1 MYEDYHTVP
10 ELDEEYA
17 EEIAAGYYDIHAE
30 QAINEF
36 ISERL
41 QSFYLQ
47 NNEVIASPLA
57 SLSRAR
63 ELVGLNQNAAALVF
77 AVTAIEVGLKLGFI
91 KAIVYGSVHSETA
104 AGIIADMSYAHA
116 GFERLRDLV
125 FQILSEVNL
134 DLRAYQRV
142 NANKIL
148 WDEVIEIQRRRNA
161 IVHRA
166 EDATEEEAQSSIAI
180 AAALLEDIFPAV
192 ITNIGLHLHD
202 GRRVCGDNECR
213 PVV

>member
-1 MYEDYHTVP
+1 MFDDYHVVP

-17 EEIAAGYYDIHAE
+17 AQIAAGYYDLHAE

-36 ISERL
+36 IYERL

-104 AGIIADMSYAHA
+104 AGIIADMSYSHA

-134 DLRAYQRV
+134 DLRAYRRA
-142 NANKIL
+142 NADSTL
-148 WDEVIEIQRRRNA
+148 WQEIIEVQQRRNA

-166 EDATEEEAQSSIAI
+166 QDGTEEEAQSAIAI
-180 AAALLEDIFPAV
+180 ASSLLEDIFPAV
-192 ITNIGLHLHD
+192 IANIGLHLHD
-202 GRRVCGDNECR
+202 GRRVCGNNECR

>member
-1 MYEDYHTVP
+1 MYDDYHSVP

-17 EEIAAGYYDIHAE
+17 AEIAAGYYDIHAE
-30 QAINEF
+30 QAISDF

-47 NNEVIASPLA
+47 NNEVVAPAVS

-63 ELVGLNQNAAALVF
+63 ELVGLNQYAAALVF

-125 FQILSEVNL
+125 FQILAEVNL
-134 DLRAYQRV
+134 DLRDYRRA
-142 NANKIL
+142 NADTTL
-148 WDEVIEIQRRRNA
+148 WHEIIEVQQRRNA

-166 EDATEEEAQSSIAI
+166 QDGTEEQAQLAIAI
-180 AAALLEDIFPAV
+180 ASSLLEDIFPDV
-192 ITNIGLHLHD
+192 LRNIGLHLHD
-202 GRRVCGDNECR
+202 GRRVCGNNECR

>member
-1 MYEDYHTVP
+1 MFDDYHTVP

-17 EEIAAGYYDIHAE
+17 AEIAAGYYDIHAE

-41 QSFYLQ
+41 QSFYLE
-47 NNEVIASPLA
+47 NNEVIAAPLA
-57 SLSRAR
+57 FLARAR
-63 ELVGLNQNAAALVF
+63 DLLGLNQNAAALVF

-104 AGIIADMSYAHA
+104 AGIIADMSSAHA

-134 DLRAYQRV
+134 DLRGYRRA
-142 NANKIL
+142 NADRIL
-148 WDEVIEIQRRRNA
+148 WDEVIEVQKRRNA

-166 EDATEEEAQSSIAI
+166 QEGTEEEAQSAIAI
-180 AAALLEDIFPAV
+180 ASSLLEDIFPAV
-192 ITNIGLHLHD
+192 IRNIGLHLHD
-202 GRRVCGDNECR
+202 GRRVCGNNECR
-213 PVV
+213 PAV